1 MHCVFQSKK
10 MQAHKMNTKARILVI
25 DDEEVVR
32 LSYFRS
38 LSGDRCKVEVA
49 ESGHQA
55 LQAMSQ
61 QAYDVVLLDLRMP
74 EMDGLVVLKHI
85 KQQWPDSEVIVITGY
100 PAIDTAKQAV
110 ALGAYDYLAK
120 PVGPDEVMN
129 AANDAMTHKRWTMRR
144 EPMQRC
150 TGTH

>member
-1 MHCVFQSKK
+1 MQRVFQSKK
-10 MQAHKMNTKARILVI
+10 MQDLKMNNKAKILVI

-38 LSGDRCKVEVA
+38 LSGDRCKVELV

-55 LQAMSQ
+55 FQAMAE
-61 QAYDVVLLDLRMP
+61 QAFDVVLLDLRMP
-74 EMDGLVVLKHI
+74 EMDGLVILKHI

-110 ALGAYDYLAK
+110 ALGAYGYLAK
-120 PVGPDEVMN
+120 PVGPDEVIN
-129 AANDAMTHKRWTMRR
+129 AANDAMTHKRWTLRS
-144 EPMQRC
+144 EPMQC
-150 TGTH
+150 GIGTQ

>member
-1 MHCVFQSKK
+1 MQCVLQSKK
-10 MQAHKMNTKARILVI
+10 KQVPKMNNPAKILVI

-38 LSGDRCKVEVA
+38 LSGERCKVELA
-49 ESGHQA
+49 DGGREA

-61 QAYDVVLLDLRMP
+61 QAFDVVLLDLRMP

-110 ALGAYDYLAK
+110 ALGAYGYLAK
-120 PVGPDEVMN
+120 PVGPDEVIN
-129 AANDAMTHKRWTMRR
+129 AANDAMTHKRWTIRR
-144 EPMQRC
+144 EPMQSCIGAR
-150 TGTH
+150 

>member
-1 MHCVFQSKK
+1 MQRVFQSKK
-10 MQAHKMNTKARILVI
+10 KQVPKMNNKAKILVI

-38 LSGDRCKVEVA
+38 LSGERCKVELV

-55 LQAMSQ
+55 FQAMAE
-61 QAYDVVLLDLRMP
+61 QAFDVVLLDLRMP

-110 ALGAYDYLAK
+110 ALGAYGYLAK
-120 PVGPDEVMN
+120 PLGPDEVIN
-129 AANDAMTHKRWTMRR
+129 AANDAMTHKRWTLRS
-144 EPMQRC
+144 EPMQIC
-150 TGTH
+150 TGAH

>member
-1 MHCVFQSKK
+1 
-10 MQAHKMNTKARILVI
+10 MNNKANILVI

-38 LSGDRCKVEVA
+38 LSGEHCKVELA
-49 ESGHQA
+49 ESGKDA

-61 QAYDVVLLDLRMP
+61 HAFEVVLLDLRMP

-110 ALGAYDYLAK
+110 ALGAYGYLAK
-120 PVGPDEVMN
+120 PVGPDEVIN
-129 AANDAMTHKRWTMRR
+129 AANDAMTHKRWTLRS
-144 EPMQRC
+144 EPVQLC

>member
-1 MHCVFQSKK
+1 
-10 MQAHKMNTKARILVI
+10 MNNKTSILVV

-38 LSGDRCKVEVA
+38 LSGERCSVELA
-49 ESGHQA
+49 ESGRDA

-61 QAYDVVLLDLRMP
+61 QTFDVVLLDLRMP

-110 ALGAYDYLAK
+110 ALGAYGYLAK
-120 PVGPDEVMN
+120 PLGPDEVIN
-129 AANDAMTHKRWTMRR
+129 AANDAMTHKRWTLRS
-144 EPMQRC
+144 EPMQGC
-150 TGTH
+150 TAIQ

>member
-1 MHCVFQSKK
+1 MQCELQSKK
-10 MQAHKMNTKARILVI
+10 KQVPKMKNKAKILVI

-38 LSGDRCKVEVA
+38 LSGERCKVELA
-49 ESGHQA
+49 ESGKDA

-61 QAYDVVLLDLRMP
+61 QAFDVVLLDLRMP
-74 EMDGLVVLKHI
+74 EMDGLVVLK
-85 KQQWPDSEVIVITGY
+85 QWPDSEVIVITGY

-110 ALGAYDYLAK
+110 ALGAYGYLAK
-120 PVGPDEVMN
+120 PVGPDEVIN
-129 AANDAMTHKRWTMRR
+129 AANDAMTHKRWTMRS
-144 EPMQRC
+144 EPMQLC

>member
-1 MHCVFQSKK
+1 MQYVSQSKK
-10 MQAHKMNTKARILVI
+10 KQVPKMNNTANILVI

-38 LSGDRCKVEVA
+38 LSGERCKVELA
-49 ESGHQA
+49 ESGKDA

-61 QAYDVVLLDLRMP
+61 QAFDVVLLDLRMP

-85 KQQWPDSEVIVITGY
+85 KQQWPESEVIVITGY

-120 PVGPDEVMN
+120 PVGPDEVIN
-129 AANDAMTHKRWTMRR
+129 AANDAMTHKRWTLRS
-144 EPMQRC
+144 EPVQRC

>member
-1 MHCVFQSKK
+1 
-10 MQAHKMNTKARILVI
+10 MQDLKMNNKAKILVI

-38 LSGDRCKVEVA
+38 LSGDRCKVELV

-55 LQAMSQ
+55 FQAMAE
-61 QAYDVVLLDLRMP
+61 QAFDVVLLDLRMP

-110 ALGAYDYLAK
+110 ALGAYGYLAK
-120 PVGPDEVMN
+120 PVGPDEVIN
-129 AANDAMTHKRWTMRR
+129 AANDAMTHKRWTLRS
-144 EPMQRC
+144 EPMQC
-150 TGTH
+150 STGTQ

>member
-1 MHCVFQSKK
+1 MQSVFQSKK
-10 MQAHKMNTKARILVI
+10 MQALKMNNKAKILVI

-38 LSGDRCKVEVA
+38 LSGDRCKVELA
-49 ESGHQA
+49 ESGREA
-55 LQAMSQ
+55 LQTMSQ
-61 QAYDVVLLDLRMP
+61 QAFDVVLLDLRMP

-110 ALGAYDYLAK
+110 ALGAYGYLAK
-120 PVGPDEVMN
+120 PVGPDEVIS
-129 AANDAMTHKRWTMRR
+129 AANDAMTHKRWTMRC

-150 TGTH
+150 AGTH